1 MKRERRITGPDS
13 GFAMMSVAVALLI
26 VMIMATM
33 ASGYMSDYL
42 KSRQWQ
48 LMAAQTNR
56 FTQAVESYAGRY
68 YTNALA
74 SATTTR
80 PVTITAQMLK
90 NTGFLPAGFRE
101 TNSNGQQLKAL
112 LIRNARHEEVLQGLV
127 ITSGGQP
134 LPYKALR
141 QISLDIS
148 SGLGGYIRDGRTAT
162 GAMNS
167 WTVPLAGFGTS
178 GGNGHIAVLLSPE
191 TLTGARE
198 DSDRL
203 YRFQVNGR
211 PELNKMHTSIDM
223 GGNNLNSAG
232 VVNGRYGNF
241 DVSVVSNGPVTAGGD
256 IRSTGGWIISRHGR
270 GWMDESH
277 GGGFYMTDN
286 EWIRSLNNKSIYT
299 GGQLKGGSV
308 RSESD
313 LSAGGV
319 LKLDQTSYAGTWCS
333 QTGAIS
339 HDASGGILLCQSGRW
354 GGIDNYPIGSPI
366 PWPSTTPPPGYFLM
380 AGQRFS
386 CGSYP
391 QLARAYP
398 GCVLPDLRGVF
409 IRGLDNDRGQ
419 DPGRTILSFQA
430 DQSNMTASYGGAL
443 HGHHRGMTYY
453 YPGGQEVRPK
463 NVAFNYIV
471 KAG

>member
-1 MKRERRITGPDS
+1 MKSERRITGPDS

-26 VMIMATM
+26 VMMMATM

-56 FTQAVESYAGRY
+56 FTQAVESYTGRY
-68 YTNALA
+68 YTSTLA

-80 PVTITAQMLK
+80 PVTVTAQMLK

-112 LIRNARHEEVLQGLV
+112 LIRNARHAEVLQGLV

-134 LPYKALR
+134 LSYKALR

-167 WTVPLAGFGTS
+167 WAVPLAGFGTS

-232 VVNGRYGNF
+232 VVNGRNGNF

-270 GWMDESH
+270 GWMDETH

-299 GGQLKGGSV
+299 GGQLKGGSL
-308 RSESD
+308 RSDSD

-319 LKLDQTSYAGTWCS
+319 LKLDQTSYAGTWCP
-333 QTGAIS
+333 QNGAIS
-339 HDASGGILLCQSGRW
+339 HDASGGILSCQSGRW

-380 AGQRFS
+380 AGQRFP

-391 QLARAYP
+391 QLAQAYH

-409 IRGLDNDRGQ
+409 IRGLDNGRGL
-419 DPGRTILSFQA
+419 DPERGILSYQA
-430 DQSNMTASYGGAL
+430 DQSNMTAGDGTL
-443 HGHHRGMTYY
+443 HGHHHGMIYY
-453 YPGGQEVRPK
+453 YPGGQEARPK

>member
-1 MKRERRITGPDS
+1 M
-13 GFAMMSVAVALLI
+13 
-26 VMIMATM
+26 
-33 ASGYMSDYL
+33 
-42 KSRQWQ
+42 
-48 LMAAQTNR
+48 
-56 FTQAVESYAGRY
+56 ESYAGHY
-68 YTNALA
+68 YTSALA

-339 HDASGGILLCQSGRW
+339 HDASGGILLCQSGVWVSSGKLSSFEVVSGNNACGRFVNSVAYCPAGKQLIS
-354 GGIDNYPIGSPI
+354 GGY
-366 PWPSTTPPPGYFLM
+366 
-380 AGQRFS
+380 
-386 CGSYP
+386 
-391 QLARAYP
+391 
-398 GCVLPDLRGVF
+398 VLSKWSGGNGWNSPDLSMPSPSENAWKIYTGGGVS
-409 IRGLDNDRGQ
+409 GG
-419 DPGRTILSFQA
+419 TCMQA
-430 DQSNMTASYGGAL
+430 ISWCARN
-443 HGHHRGMTYY
+443 
-453 YPGGQEVRPK
+453 
-463 NVAFNYIV
+463 
-471 KAG
+471 

>member
-26 VMIMATM
+26 VMMMATM

-112 LIRNARHEEVLQGLV
+112 LIRNAQHAEVLQGLV

-148 SGLGGYIRDGRTAT
+148 AGLGGYIRDGRTAT

-167 WTVPLAGFGTS
+167 WTVPLASFGTS

-223 GGNNLNSAG
+223 GGNDLNSIG
-232 VVNGRYGNF
+232 VVNGKYGNF

-270 GWMDESH
+270 GWMDETH

-308 RSESD
+308 RSDSD

-319 LKLDQTSYAGTWCS
+319 LKLDQTNYEGTWCP
-333 QTGAIS
+333 QNGAIS
-339 HDASGGILLCQSGRW
+339 HDSSGGILSCQSGIW
-354 GGIDNYPIGSPI
+354 QKTGGSTVLTGLIANGQQI
-366 PWPSTTPPPGYFLM
+366 PLPPGFSQNQCTWSVSNAQNPHGWKPNYF
-380 AGQRFS
+380 AGS
-386 CGSYP
+386 V
-391 QLARAYP
+391 AY
-398 GCVLPDLRGVF
+398 VDLNR
-409 IRGLDNDRGQ
+409 
-419 DPGRTILSFQA
+419 
-430 DQSNMTASYGGAL
+430 
-443 HGHHRGMTYY
+443 
-453 YPGGQEVRPK
+453 
-463 NVAFNYIV
+463 IV
-471 KAG
+471 KCGYYDEYNFHAGTNRTDLTGQCSYVISCQ

>member
-1 MKRERRITGPDS
+1 MKTEKRIAGQDR
-13 GFAMMSVAVALLI
+13 GFAMVSVAAALLI
-26 VMIMATM
+26 VLIMATM
-33 ASGYMSDYL
+33 ASGYMTDYL

-48 LMAAQTNR
+48 LMAAQTSR
-56 FTQAVESYAGRY
+56 FTQAVESYSGRY
-68 YTNALA
+68 YAEVQAA
-74 SATTTR
+74 SSTTK
-80 PVTITAQMLK
+80 PVTVTAQMLK
-90 NTGFLPAGFRE
+90 NTGFLPAGFRD

-112 LIRNARHEEVLQGLV
+112 LIRNAQHAELLQGLV
-127 ITSGGQP
+127 MTTGGQP

-148 SGLGGYIRDGRTAT
+148 AGLGGYIRDGRTAT

-211 PELNKMHTSIDM
+211 PELNKMHTAIDM

-232 VVNGRYGNF
+232 AVNGKYGNF
-241 DVSVVSNGPVTAGGD
+241 DVSIVSNGPVTAGSD

-270 GWMDESH
+270 GWMDETH

-308 RSESD
+308 RSDSD
-313 LSAGGV
+313 LSAGGI
-319 LKLDQTSYAGTWCS
+319 LKLDQVNVAGGWCP
-333 QTGAIS
+333 QNGAIS
-339 HDASGGILLCQSGRW
+339 HDSSGGILSCQYGRW
-354 GGIDNYPIGSPI
+354 KNQGKMTWKVGGTFTVWPGQTQDLGRFKLCINTYRIDGREMALTQLIPTDSPDADGNMN
-366 PWPSTTPPPGYFLM
+366 W
-380 AGQRFS
+380 
-386 CGSYP
+386 
-391 QLARAYP
+391 RAYN
-398 GCVLPDLRGVF
+398 GTQYYAYYMGIHCF
-409 IRGLDNDRGQ
+409 I
-419 DPGRTILSFQA
+419 
-430 DQSNMTASYGGAL
+430 
-443 HGHHRGMTYY
+443 
-453 YPGGQEVRPK
+453 
-463 NVAFNYIV
+463 
-471 KAG
+471 

>member
-1 MKRERRITGPDS
+1 MKRERCITGPDS

-26 VMIMATM
+26 VMMMATM

-48 LMAAQTNR
+48 LMVAQTNR

-112 LIRNARHEEVLQGLV
+112 LIRNAQHAEVLQGLV
-127 ITSGGQP
+127 ITTGGQP

-167 WTVPLAGFGTS
+167 WTVPLTSFGTS

-223 GGNNLNSAG
+223 GGNDLNNIG
-232 VVNGRYGNF
+232 VVNGKYGNF

-270 GWMDESH
+270 GWMDETH

-286 EWIRSLNNKSIYT
+286 EWILSLNNKSIYT

-308 RSESD
+308 RSDSD

-319 LKLDQTSYAGTWCS
+319 LKLDQTNYAGTWCP
-333 QTGAIS
+333 QNGAIS
-339 HDASGGILLCQSGRW
+339 HDSSGGILSCQYGRW
-354 GGIDNYPIGSPI
+354 RSLVPADGVYKYLGVFKGVFKGSNTTGKQFKIYVWGGN
-366 PWPSTTPPPGYFLM
+366 PPPRKIKFGNSDNCVNT
-380 AGQRFS
+380 FS
-386 CGSYP
+386 
-391 QLARAYP
+391 L
-398 GCVLPDLRGVF
+398 
-409 IRGLDNDRGQ
+409 
-419 DPGRTILSFQA
+419 
-430 DQSNMTASYGGAL
+430 TASVGGYTVAHSIDGNSEWQKSGSFSFDVPDGASFSVTSNGMMAYGCDYGSFAL
-443 HGHHRGMTYY
+443 LRY
-453 YPGGQEVRPK
+453 Q
-463 NVAFNYIV
+463 
-471 KAG
+471 

>member
-1 MKRERRITGPDS
+1 MKTEARIAGPDR
-13 GFAMMSVAVALLI
+13 GFAMVGVAAALLI
-26 VMIMATM
+26 VLIMATM
-33 ASGYMSDYL
+33 ASGYMQDYL

-48 LMAAQTNR
+48 LMAAQTSR
-56 FTQAVESYAGRY
+56 FTQAVESYSGRY
-68 YTNALA
+68 YAEVQAA
-74 SATTTR
+74 STTTK
-80 PVTITAQMLK
+80 PVTVTAQMLK
-90 NTGFLPAGFRE
+90 NTGFLPAGFRD

-112 LIRNARHEEVLQGLV
+112 LIRNAQHAELLQGLV
-127 ITSGGQP
+127 ITTDGQP

-148 SGLGGYIRDGRTAT
+148 AGLGGYIRDGRTAV

-241 DVSVVSNGPVTAGGD
+241 DVSIVSNGPVTAGGD

-270 GWMDESH
+270 GWMDETH

-286 EWIRSLNNKSIYT
+286 EWIRSLNNKNIYT

-308 RSESD
+308 RSDGD
-313 LSAGGV
+313 LSAGGI
-319 LKLDQTSYAGTWCS
+319 LKLDQVNVAGTWCP
-333 QTGAIS
+333 QKGAIS
-339 HDASGGILLCQSGRW
+339 YDSSGGILTCQYGRW
-354 GGIDNYPIGSPI
+354 QADSKFDGRYEYIGAFQYSYSAVNQSDKAIMVYASGGASVQNKKVKGGDNCLNT
-366 PWPSTTPPPGYFLM
+366 WAL
-380 AGQRFS
+380 AGQVNGGFVTGAGNANS
-386 CGSYP
+386 GWSKSGSISFLVP
-391 QLARAYP
+391 SGSTWTVISDP
-398 GCVLPDLRGVF
+398 LP
-409 IRGLDNDRGQ
+409 
-419 DPGRTILSFQA
+419 
-430 DQSNMTASYGGAL
+430 SYGCS
-443 HGHHRGMTYY
+443 
-453 YPGGQEVRPK
+453 PGSFSI
-463 NVAFNYIV
+463 NVFTLN
-471 KAG
+471 

>member
-1 MKRERRITGPDS
+1 MKTETRVTGPDR
-13 GFAMMSVAVALLI
+13 GFAMVGVAAALLI
-26 VMIMATM
+26 VLIMATM
-33 ASGYMSDYL
+33 ASGYMKDYL

-48 LMAAQTNR
+48 LMTAQTSR
-56 FTQAVESYAGRY
+56 FTQAVESYSGRY
-68 YTNALA
+68 YTQLQAA
-74 SATTTR
+74 SSTTK
-80 PVTITAQMLK
+80 PVTVTVQILK
-90 NTGFLPAGFRE
+90 NTGFLPAGFRD
-101 TNSNGQQLKAL
+101 TNSNGQQMKAL
-112 LIRNARHEEVLQGLV
+112 LIRNAQHAELLQGLV
-127 ITSGGQP
+127 MTTGGQP

-148 SGLGGYIRDGRTAT
+148 TGLGGYIRDGRTAT

-241 DVSVVSNGPVTAGGD
+241 DVSIVSNGPVTAGSD

-270 GWMDESH
+270 GWMDETH

-286 EWIRSLNNKSIYT
+286 EWILSLNNKSIYT

-308 RSESD
+308 RSD
-313 LSAGGV
+313 GDVSAGGI
-319 LKLDQTSYAGTWCS
+319 LKLDQVNVAGTWCP
-333 QTGAIS
+333 QNGAIS
-339 HDASGGILLCQSGRW
+339 HDNSGGILSCKSGRW
-354 GGIDNYPIGSPI
+354 KSNNNEDTWIVWGNYACFPSDAPSVAVCPAGTQVTGCGYSLTSFWGGTNAPDSFAPVADGTACTLSV
-366 PWPSTTPPPGYFLM
+366 GK
-380 AGQRFS
+380 A
-386 CGSYP
+386 P
-391 QLARAYP
+391 QACFKVWAACR
-398 GCVLPDLRGVF
+398 
-409 IRGLDNDRGQ
+409 
-419 DPGRTILSFQA
+419 
-430 DQSNMTASYGGAL
+430 
-443 HGHHRGMTYY
+443 
-453 YPGGQEVRPK
+453 
-463 NVAFNYIV
+463 
-471 KAG
+471 

>member
-1 MKRERRITGPDS
+1 MKSERRITGPDS

-26 VMIMATM
+26 VMMMATM

-56 FTQAVESYAGRY
+56 FTQAVESYTGRY
-68 YTNALA
+68 YTSALA

-80 PVTITAQMLK
+80 PVTVTAQMLK

-101 TNSNGQQLKAL
+101 SNSNGQQLKAL
-112 LIRNARHEEVLQGLV
+112 LIRNALHAEVLQGLV

-134 LPYKALR
+134 LSYKALR

-167 WTVPLAGFGTS
+167 WAVPLAGFGTS

-232 VVNGRYGNF
+232 VVNGRNGNF

-308 RSESD
+308 RSDSD

-319 LKLDQTSYAGTWCS
+319 LKLDQTNYAGTWCP

-339 HDASGGILLCQSGRW
+339 HDSSGGIL
-354 GGIDNYPIGSPI
+354 
-366 PWPSTTPPPGYFLM
+366 
-380 AGQRFS
+380 
-386 CGSYP
+386 
-391 QLARAYP
+391 
-398 GCVLPDLRGVF
+398 
-409 IRGLDNDRGQ
+409 
-419 DPGRTILSFQA
+419 
-430 DQSNMTASYGGAL
+430 
-443 HGHHRGMTYY
+443 
-453 YPGGQEVRPK
+453 
-463 NVAFNYIV
+463 
-471 KAG
+471 

>member
-1 MKRERRITGPDS
+1 MVG
-13 GFAMMSVAVALLI
+13 VAAALLI
-26 VMIMATM
+26 VLIMATM
-33 ASGYMSDYL
+33 ASGYMQDYL

-48 LMAAQTNR
+48 LMAAQTSR
-56 FTQAVESYAGRY
+56 FTQAVESYSGRY
-68 YTNALA
+68 YAEVQAA
-74 SATTTR
+74 STTTK
-80 PVTITAQMLK
+80 PVTVTAQMLK
-90 NTGFLPAGFRE
+90 NTGFLPAGFRD

-112 LIRNARHEEVLQGLV
+112 LIRNAQHAELLQGLV
-127 ITSGGQP
+127 ITTDGQP

-148 SGLGGYIRDGRTAT
+148 AGLGGYIRDGRTAV

-241 DVSVVSNGPVTAGGD
+241 DVSIVSNGPVTADGD

-270 GWMDESH
+270 GWMDETH

-286 EWIRSLNNKSIYT
+286 EWIRSLNNKNIYT

-308 RSESD
+308 RSDGD
-313 LSAGGV
+313 LSAGGI
-319 LKLDQTSYAGTWCS
+319 LKLDQVNVAGTWCP
-333 QTGAIS
+333 QKGAIS
-339 HDASGGILLCQSGRW
+339 YDSSGGILTCQYGLWTESGKITAFEMINGNNACGKYIESKAYCPAGKQLIS
-354 GGIDNYPIGSPI
+354 GGYVLSKWSGGSG
-366 PWPSTTPPPGYFLM
+366 WNT
-380 AGQRFS
+380 
-386 CGSYP
+386 
-391 QLARAYP
+391 
-398 GCVLPDLRGVF
+398 PDLSMPSPSENAWKIYTGGGVT
-409 IRGLDNDRGQ
+409 GG
-419 DPGRTILSFQA
+419 TCMQA
-430 DQSNMTASYGGAL
+430 IAWCARN
-443 HGHHRGMTYY
+443 
-453 YPGGQEVRPK
+453 
-463 NVAFNYIV
+463 
-471 KAG
+471 

>member
-1 MKRERRITGPDS
+1 MKTEKRIAGQDR
-13 GFAMMSVAVALLI
+13 GFAMVSVAAALLI
-26 VMIMATM
+26 VLIMATM
-33 ASGYMSDYL
+33 ASGYMTDYL

-48 LMAAQTNR
+48 LMAAQTSR
-56 FTQAVESYAGRY
+56 FTQAVESYSGRY
-68 YTNALA
+68 YAEVQAA
-74 SATTTR
+74 SSTTK
-80 PVTITAQMLK
+80 PVTVTAQMLK
-90 NTGFLPAGFRE
+90 NTGFLPAGFRD

-112 LIRNARHEEVLQGLV
+112 LIRNAQHAELLQGLV
-127 ITSGGQP
+127 MTTGGQP

-148 SGLGGYIRDGRTAT
+148 AGLGGYIRDGRTAT

-223 GGNNLNSAG
+223 GGNNLNSVGA
-232 VVNGRYGNF
+232 VNGKYGNF
-241 DVSVVSNGPVTAGGD
+241 DVSIVSNGPVTAGSD

-270 GWMDESH
+270 GWMDETH

-308 RSESD
+308 RSDSD
-313 LSAGGV
+313 LSAGGI
-319 LKLDQTSYAGTWCS
+319 LKLDQVNVAGGWCP
-333 QTGAIS
+333 QNGAIS
-339 HDASGGILLCQSGRW
+339 HDSSGGILSCQYGRW
-354 GGIDNYPIGSPI
+354 KSNNNEDTRIVWGNYACFPSDAPSVAVCPARTQVTGCGYSLTSFWGGTNAPDSFAPVADGTACTLSV
-366 PWPSTTPPPGYFLM
+366 GK
-380 AGQRFS
+380 A
-386 CGSYP
+386 P
-391 QLARAYP
+391 QACFKVWAACR
-398 GCVLPDLRGVF
+398 
-409 IRGLDNDRGQ
+409 
-419 DPGRTILSFQA
+419 
-430 DQSNMTASYGGAL
+430 
-443 HGHHRGMTYY
+443 
-453 YPGGQEVRPK
+453 
-463 NVAFNYIV
+463 
-471 KAG
+471 

>member
-13 GFAMMSVAVALLI
+13 GFAMTSVAVALLI
-26 VMIMATM
+26 VMMMATM

-48 LMAAQTNR
+48 LMAAQTSR
-56 FTQAVESYAGRY
+56 FTQAVESYTGRY
-68 YTNALA
+68 YTSALA

-80 PVTITAQMLK
+80 PVIVTAQMLK

-101 TNSNGQQLKAL
+101 NNSNGQQLQAL
-112 LIRNARHEEVLQGLV
+112 LIRNAQHEELLQGLV
-127 ITSGGQP
+127 ITTGGQP

-141 QISLDIS
+141 QISLEIS
-148 SGLGGYIRDGRTAT
+148 TGLGGYIRDGRTAT

-167 WTVPLAGFGTS
+167 WTVPLAGFGTR

-270 GWMDESH
+270 GWMDETH
-277 GGGFYMTDN
+277 GGGLYMSDN
-286 EWIRSLNNKSIYT
+286 DWLRILNNKGLYT
-299 GGQLKGGSV
+299 GGEIRGGQLRSDGNVSV
-308 RSESD
+308 
-313 LSAGGV
+313 AGV
-319 LKLDQTSYAGTWCS
+319 LELEKINVVGTHCPKDGDVS
-333 QTGAIS
+333 RTAIGAS
-339 HDASGGILLCQSGRW
+339 LSCQSGIWRSSGPEDGSYTYLGAFKGVFSGNNTTGKQFKIYVW
-354 GGIDNYPIGSPI
+354 GGN
-366 PWPSTTPPPGYFLM
+366 PPPRKINFGNSDNC
-380 AGQRFS
+380 ANTFS
-386 CGSYP
+386 
-391 QLARAYP
+391 L
-398 GCVLPDLRGVF
+398 
-409 IRGLDNDRGQ
+409 
-419 DPGRTILSFQA
+419 
-430 DQSNMTASYGGAL
+430 TASVGGLTVANSVDGNSDWGKSGSFSFDVPNGTSFSITSNGMMAYGCDYGTFSVFQY
-443 HGHHRGMTYY
+443 H
-453 YPGGQEVRPK
+453 
-463 NVAFNYIV
+463 
-471 KAG
+471 

>member
-26 VMIMATM
+26 VMMMATM

-112 LIRNARHEEVLQGLV
+112 LIRNAQHAEVLQGLV

-148 SGLGGYIRDGRTAT
+148 VGLGGYIRDGRTAT

-167 WTVPLAGFGTS
+167 WTVPLASFGTS

-223 GGNNLNSAG
+223 GGNDLNSIG
-232 VVNGRYGNF
+232 VVNGKYGNF

-270 GWMDESH
+270 GWMDETH

-308 RSESD
+308 RSDSD

-319 LKLDQTSYAGTWCS
+319 LKLDKTSYAGTWCP
-333 QTGAIS
+333 QNGAIS
-339 HDASGGILLCQSGRW
+339 HDSSGGILSCQSGIW
-354 GGIDNYPIGSPI
+354 QKTGGSTVLTGLIANGQQI
-366 PWPSTTPPPGYFLM
+366 PLPPGFSQNQCTWSVSNAQNPHGWKPNYF
-380 AGQRFS
+380 AGS
-386 CGSYP
+386 V
-391 QLARAYP
+391 AY
-398 GCVLPDLRGVF
+398 VDLNR
-409 IRGLDNDRGQ
+409 
-419 DPGRTILSFQA
+419 
-430 DQSNMTASYGGAL
+430 
-443 HGHHRGMTYY
+443 
-453 YPGGQEVRPK
+453 
-463 NVAFNYIV
+463 IV
-471 KAG
+471 KCGYYDEYNFHAGTNRTDLTGQCSYVISCQ

>member
-1 MKRERRITGPDS
+1 MKRERRITVPDS

-26 VMIMATM
+26 VMMMATM

-112 LIRNARHEEVLQGLV
+112 LIRNAQHAEVLQGLV

-148 SGLGGYIRDGRTAT
+148 VGLGGYIRDGRTAT

-167 WTVPLAGFGTS
+167 WTVPLASFGTS

-223 GGNNLNSAG
+223 GGNDLNSIG
-232 VVNGRYGNF
+232 VVNGKYGNF

-270 GWMDESH
+270 GWMDETH

-308 RSESD
+308 RSDSD

-319 LKLDQTSYAGTWCS
+319 LKLDKTSYAGTWCPE
-333 QTGAIS
+333 TGAIS
-339 HDASGGILLCQSGRW
+339 HDSSGGILSCQSGRW
-354 GGIDNYPIGSPI
+354 QKTGGSTVLTGLIANGQQI
-366 PWPSTTPPPGYFLM
+366 PLPPGFSQNQCTWSVSNAQNPHGWKPNYF
-380 AGQRFS
+380 AGS
-386 CGSYP
+386 V
-391 QLARAYP
+391 AY
-398 GCVLPDLRGVF
+398 VDLNR
-409 IRGLDNDRGQ
+409 
-419 DPGRTILSFQA
+419 
-430 DQSNMTASYGGAL
+430 
-443 HGHHRGMTYY
+443 
-453 YPGGQEVRPK
+453 
-463 NVAFNYIV
+463 IV
-471 KAG
+471 KCGYYDEYNFHAGTNRTDLTGQCSYVISCQ

>member
-1 MKRERRITGPDS
+1 MKTEKRIAGQDR
-13 GFAMMSVAVALLI
+13 GFAMVSVAAALLI
-26 VMIMATM
+26 VLIMATM
-33 ASGYMSDYL
+33 ASGYMKDYL

-48 LMAAQTNR
+48 LMAAQTSR
-56 FTQAVESYAGRY
+56 FTQAVESYSGRY
-68 YTNALA
+68 YAQVQAA
-74 SATTTR
+74 STTTK
-80 PVTITAQMLK
+80 PVTVTVQMLK
-90 NTGFLPAGFRE
+90 NTGFLPAGFRD

-112 LIRNARHEEVLQGLV
+112 LIRNAQHAELLQGLV
-127 ITSGGQP
+127 MTTGGQP

-148 SGLGGYIRDGRTAT
+148 AGLGGYIRDGRTAV

-191 TLTGARE
+191 TLTGARG

-232 VVNGRYGNF
+232 VVNGKYGNF

-270 GWMDESH
+270 GWMDETH

-308 RSESD
+308 RSD
-313 LSAGGV
+313 GDVSAGGI
-319 LKLDQTSYAGTWCS
+319 LKLDKVSIASTWCP
-333 QTGAIS
+333 QNGAIS
-339 HDASGGILLCQSGRW
+339 HDSSGGILSCKYGRW
-354 GGIDNYPIGSPI
+354 QNTGGSTVLTGLIANGQQI
-366 PWPSTTPPPGYFLM
+366 PLPPGFSQNQCTWSVSNSENPHGWKPNYF
-380 AGQRFS
+380 AGQVAKANANRIVLCGFYDEYNFIAGTHRDDISGKCSFIIS
-386 CGSYP
+386 CS
-391 QLARAYP
+391 
-398 GCVLPDLRGVF
+398 
-409 IRGLDNDRGQ
+409 
-419 DPGRTILSFQA
+419 
-430 DQSNMTASYGGAL
+430 
-443 HGHHRGMTYY
+443 
-453 YPGGQEVRPK
+453 
-463 NVAFNYIV
+463 
-471 KAG
+471 